1 MNTIKFKNGS
11 IIKTIDSSDAVRS
24 KIHYY
29 PLFDTSRLYWWQRLY
44 LKLYDFKIVIW
55 FYKFKRR

>member
-11 IIKTIDSSDAVRS
+11 IIKTIDSNNTVRS

-29 PLFDTSRLYWWQRLY
+29 PLFNTSGLYWWQRLY
-44 LKLYDFKIVIW
+44 LKLFDLKIVRW
-55 FYKFKRR
+55 FYQFKRR